1 MTLSCP
7 KCGSA
12 MAQTSRI
19 SFSTGPAKLVYT
31 CTNNANH
38 VQVLEE
44 SPETV

>member
-7 KCGSA
+7 KCGSS

-19 SFSTGPAKLVYT
+19 AFPVGPAKLVYT
-31 CTNNANH
+31 CANNANH

-44 SPETV
+44 SPESA